1 LRGKPD
7 SRGKDARENGAGQS
21 MVAITSASQQRRG
34 RRAGAWACAPLAWAA
49 LVVAGA
55 SGLAGCSSTIDHIPT
70 AVGGLPQGIPARP
83 AEPGAFPAVHDMP
96 PRRENS
102 ILNEVERR
110 KLRDEL
116 AQQRERAARETAAAI
131 SADPTGATV
140 PAATP

>member
-1 LRGKPD
+1 
-7 SRGKDARENGAGQS
+7 
-21 MVAITSASQQRRG
+21 
-34 RRAGAWACAPLAWAA
+34 
-49 LVVAGA
+49 
-55 SGLAGCSSTIDHIPT
+55 
-70 AVGGLPQGIPARP
+70 
-83 AEPGAFPAVHDMP
+83 MP